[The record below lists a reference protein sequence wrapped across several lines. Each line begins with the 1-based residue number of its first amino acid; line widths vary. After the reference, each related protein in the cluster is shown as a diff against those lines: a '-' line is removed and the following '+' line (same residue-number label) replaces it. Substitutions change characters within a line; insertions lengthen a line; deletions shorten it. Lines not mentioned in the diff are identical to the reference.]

1 MAGLAAKAIAWV
13 GKKILGKDGKD
24 SIVGTVVDRLVPDK
38 AEAAKIKAEME
49 KELQAHENEL
59 EADFMEAV
67 REAQTIHEWEP
78 KLSQILKGSTRW
90 IIALIMTGFYIYL
103 RVTSSGI
110 TEFDQYLIGGIW
122 GFLFLL
128 RSVEKVTKRDK

>member
-67 REAQTIHEWEP
+67 REAQTIH
-78 KLSQILKGSTRW
+78 
-90 IIALIMTGFYIYL
+90 
-103 RVTSSGI
+103 
-110 TEFDQYLIGGIW
+110 
-122 GFLFLL
+122 
-128 RSVEKVTKRDK
+128 